1 MNQPTL
7 ERLCS
12 SEEPWNN
19 GRLPHILLF
28 WTHALENNPPP
39 PQSEWLAH
47 LTAGIKDT
55 LFSRRDSPGERKPPS
70 TRAGARR
77 TGRLCCLNKS
87 VLMSHHIQE
96 ILMRDPDGS
105 VYI

>member
-1 MNQPTL
+1 MEQWAASSYSVVL
-7 ERLCS
+7 DARL
-12 SEEPWNN
+12 
-19 GRLPHILLF
+19 GKQ
-28 WTHALENNPPP
+28 PP